1 MNISAL
7 SPQRSLPVA
16 GNAGAARPQAE
27 APAAGDQV
35 EIGNNEP
42 AAPKK
47 WTVMLWSASD
57 NNLYSFMQKDIDECE
72 QVGSTPG
79 MNIVVQTDHGPRFGT
94 AKRYLLSQDDKAGI
108 HSPVVGKPK
117 SNDTGSP
124 AELSDFIQWSMK
136 KYPAENYALIISD
149 HGGGWQGACSDDH
162 SNSWMTLPKLEEG
175 LADAR
180 EKTGRKLDVLGFDAC
195 LMASAEVAEQLKDE
209 ATYFVGSQETE
220 GGAGW
225 QYNRVLSKDT
235 LAKTD
240 EAIRTRLD
248 YTPREFAQNVVTMAQ
263 GVQGDL
269 ATMTAFDTSKIG
281 ALTDSVKNFGDA
293 IVASPISSADLASAK
308 NETQGF
314 YEFHDLHDFASK
326 VAARAGED
334 TNLADK
340 AAAVQQAI
348 SDAIIAEQHSEN
360 YPNAHG
366 VTIELSNQNGRA
378 KGPGS
383 PLLSAEQ
390 NARIDFGKYG
400 DTKFAQE
407 TGWQAAQAKING

>member
-1 MNISAL
+1 VNISAL
-7 SPQRSLPVA
+7 STQRSLPT
-16 GNAGAARPQAE
+16 GNAGAPKPQAE

-35 EIGNNEP
+35 QIGNSEP

-72 QVGSTPG
+72 TVGSTPG

-94 AKRYLLSQDDKAGI
+94 VKRYLLSQDDQAGI

-117 SNDTGSP
+117 TNDTASP

-162 SNSWMTLPKLEEG
+162 SNSWMTLPKLEQG
-175 LADAR
+175 LSDAR

-248 YTPREFAQNVVTMAQ
+248 FTPKEFAQNIVTMAQ

-269 ATMTAFDTSKIG
+269 ATMTAFDTSKIS
-281 ALTDSVKNFGDA
+281 AMTESVKNFGDA
-293 IVASPISSADLASAK
+293 IVASPISSADLAAAK

-326 VAARAGED
+326 VAAKAGD
-334 TNLADK
+334 DANLAAK

-348 SDAIIAEQHSEN
+348 SDAIIAEQHSQN

>member
-1 MNISAL
+1 MNISSL
-7 SPQRSLPVA
+7 SPTRPTPVS
-16 GNAGAARPQAE
+16 NNVARPQAE

-47 WTVMLWSASD
+47 WTVLLWSASD
-57 NNLYSFMQKDIDECE
+57 NNLYSYMQKDIDEAE

-79 MNIVVQTDHGPRFGT
+79 LNVVVQTDHGPRFGP
-94 AKRYLLSQDDKAGI
+94 AKRYLLTQDDKPGL
-108 HSPVVGKPK
+108 HSPVVGKPS
-117 SNDTGSP
+117 SNNTGDP
-124 AELSDFIQWSMK
+124 AQLSEFIQWGMQ

-162 SNSWMTLPKLEEG
+162 SNSWMTLPMLEQG

-235 LAKTD
+235 LAKAD

-248 YTPREFAQNVVTMAQ
+248 YTPREFATNIVTMAQ
-263 GVQGDL
+263 GAQGDL

-281 ALTDSVKNFGDA
+281 ALTDSVKNFSDA
-293 IVASPISSADLASAK
+293 IVASPISSADLAVAK
-308 NETQGF
+308 GETQGF

-326 VAARAGED
+326 VSAKAGD
-334 TNLADK
+334 DANLAEK

-348 SDAIIAEQHSEN
+348 GEAIIAEQHSEQ

-366 VTIELSNQNGRA
+366 VTIELANQNGRGQA
-378 KGPGS
+378 PGS

-390 NARIDFGKYG
+390 NSRIDFGKYG
-400 DTKFAQE
+400 DTKFAQQ

>member
-7 SPQRSLPVA
+7 STQRSLPT
-16 GNAGAARPQAE
+16 GNAGAPKPQAE

-35 EIGNNEP
+35 QIGNSEP

-72 QVGSTPG
+72 TVGSTPG

-94 AKRYLLSQDDKAGI
+94 VKRYLLSQDDQAGI

-117 SNDTGSP
+117 TNDTASP

-162 SNSWMTLPKLEEG
+162 SNSWMTLPKLEQG
-175 LADAR
+175 LSDAR

-248 YTPREFAQNVVTMAQ
+248 FTPKEFAQNIVTMAQ

-269 ATMTAFDTSKIG
+269 ATMTAFDTSKIS
-281 ALTDSVKNFGDA
+281 AMTESVKNFGDA
-293 IVASPISSADLASAK
+293 IVASPISSADLAAAK

-326 VAARAGED
+326 VAAKAGD
-334 TNLADK
+334 DANLAAK

-348 SDAIIAEQHSEN
+348 SDAIIAEQHSQN

>member
-7 SPQRSLPVA
+7 SPQRSLPVSNGVA
-16 GNAGAARPQAE
+16 PKPQAE

-35 EIGNNEP
+35 QIGNNEP

-47 WTVMLWSASD
+47 WTVLLWSASD
-57 NNLYSFMQKDIDECE
+57 NNLYQFMQKDIDECE

-79 MNIVVQTDHGPRFGT
+79 MNVVVQTDHGPRFGT
-94 AKRYLLSQDDKAGI
+94 AKRYLLTQDDKPGI
-108 HSPVVGKPK
+108 HSPVVSKPS
-117 SNDTGSP
+117 SNNTGDP
-124 AELSDFIQWSMK
+124 AQLSEFIQWAMQ

-162 SNSWMTLPKLEEG
+162 SNSWMTLPMLEQG
-175 LADAR
+175 LSDAR
-180 EKTGRKLDVLGFDAC
+180 AKTGRKLDVLGFDAC
-195 LMASAEVAEQLKDE
+195 LMASAEVADQLKEE
-209 ATYFVGSQETE
+209 ATYLVGSQETE

-235 LAKTD
+235 LASTD
-240 EAIRTRLD
+240 ERIRTRLD
-248 YTPREFAQNVVTMAQ
+248 YTPKEFAQNIVNMAQ
-263 GVQGDL
+263 GAQGDL

-281 ALTDSVKNFGDA
+281 ALTESVKNFGDA
-293 IVASPISSADLASAK
+293 IVASPISSADLAAAK
-308 NETQGF
+308 SETQGF

-326 VAARAGED
+326 VSAKAGD
-334 TNLADK
+334 DANLAGK

-348 SDAIIAEQHSEN
+348 SDAIIAEQHSQS

-366 VTIELSNQNGRA
+366 VTIELANQNGRGQA
-378 KGPGS
+378 PGS
-383 PLLSAEQ
+383 PLLSAEE
-390 NARIDFGKYG
+390 NSRIDFGKYG
-400 DTKFAQE
+400 DTKFAQA